1 MITWLLTWLLI
12 AATLSRWRLRPGPG
26 LRDLGP
32 ELPSRTRLPRSPV
45 PPWRRRSRRPG
56 PADVA
61 AWCDALAREVR
72 SGTSLANALR
82 SVAPPD
88 GSALVAIPHD
98 LARGRPLA
106 EALAVPA
113 STAHEAAAL
122 MVLSQCALH
131 GGPASQPLDQVAT
144 TLRRRAADAAE
155 RVVHS
160 SQARLSALVMT
171 VLPGAVLLLLMTTS
185 TSVRSVS
192 STPTGLLALIAGLGL
207 NGLGWWWMR
216 RVIAGRPR

>member
-1 MITWLLTWLLI
+1 MMIALLTGLLTGL
-12 AATLSRWRLRPGPG
+12 TLSRWRLRPGPG
-26 LRDLGP
+26 LRDLTA
-32 ELPSRTRLPRSPV
+32 ELPAPIQLERSPV
-45 PPWRRRSRRPG
+45 LRWRRRARRPG
-56 PADVA
+56 PADIA
-61 AWCDALAREVR
+61 TWCDSLAREVR
-72 SGTSLANALR
+72 SGASLANALR

-98 LARGRPLA
+98 LARGRSLA

-122 MVLSQCALH
+122 MVLAQCALH

-155 RVVHS
+155 RAVHS

-171 VLPGAVLLLLMTTS
+171 VLPGAVLLLLVTTS
-185 TSVRSVS
+185 PSVRSVS
-192 STPTGLLALIAGLGL
+192 STPAGLLALTAGLGL

-216 RVIAGRPR
+216 RVIQGRPR